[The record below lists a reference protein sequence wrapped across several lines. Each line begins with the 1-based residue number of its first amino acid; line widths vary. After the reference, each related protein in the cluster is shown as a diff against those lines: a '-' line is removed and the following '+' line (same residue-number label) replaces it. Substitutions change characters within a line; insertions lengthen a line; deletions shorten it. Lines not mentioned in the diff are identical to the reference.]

1 MELGEA
7 QCFKLSQ
14 NIPRYKIMSKDAAMR
29 LACTSHAT
37 ECRVPSRMGLINGL
51 QQGIFS
57 HTNRNILEELVFC
70 LLFYLTFRCIS

>member
-37 ECRVPSRMGLINGL
+37 ECRVPSRMGVINGFTTRY
-51 QQGIFS
+51 I
-57 HTNRNILEELVFC
+57 
-70 LLFYLTFRCIS
+70 